1 MAHPDNLWLPA
12 LLSALATLHAY
23 LALDVLGRVTRARG
37 AGPVLWLGFGAAVLA
52 VGVWATWQL
61 GGAIPAGLGDL
72 RGAAAFGTAWL
83 AAAAAL

>member
-37 AGPVLWLGFGAAVLA
+37 AVPVLAHDSDPALGPGRHVLGS
-52 VGVWATWQL
+52 VLGVSLMGPSAR
-61 GGAIPAGLGDL
+61 PASD
-72 RGAAAFGTAWL
+72 
-83 AAAAAL
+83 